1 MDSKLN
7 QAIVEGDPPDLPSDR
22 FSSTAQDFVKGAL
35 NKIPKLRPTYAMLL
49 RHPWLSTLM
58 KPPTI
63 TEEDEGSA
71 EGTLSQAS
79 ILLDAADQEVSEWV
93 IRAIEQ
99 RRKKLPKKAHKA
111 PALHSAPLSPG

>member
-1 MDSKLN
+1 M
-7 QAIVEGDPPDLPSDR
+7 EGDPPDLPPDR
-22 FSSTAQDFVKGAL
+22 FSSVAQDFVKGAL

-71 EGTLSQAS
+71 EGNSGQAS
-79 ILLDAADQEVSEWV
+79 ALLDAADQEVSEWV
-93 IRAIEQ
+93 SKSIEQ
-99 RRKKLPKKAHKA
+99 RRKKLPKEAHKP